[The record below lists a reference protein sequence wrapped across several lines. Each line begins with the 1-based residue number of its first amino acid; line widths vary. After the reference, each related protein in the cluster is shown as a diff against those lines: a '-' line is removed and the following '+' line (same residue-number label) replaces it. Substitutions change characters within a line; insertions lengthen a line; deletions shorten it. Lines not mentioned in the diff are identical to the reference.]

1 MQDKTLHDNF
11 QLTVTLTVV
20 CSLIWWAAGA
30 VVSGVVNSAMAG
42 AGLTEKTAVDLSA
55 AYAVSLFAV
64 FPLLGRMLHIP
75 VRSVWTGGR
84 FDAGNM
90 RRYIPAMYAFA
101 AVGVYLL
108 DYPLY
113 LLLARGRA
121 MSSLV
126 PGSSVFDRS
135 GPLWC
140 SAVLVLCTVVVGPLV
155 EEIFSRGLM
164 LSELAPNGKGFAAVV
179 SSLFFA
185 LGHESLIKVAST
197 FLLGL
202 VLSYVTLE
210 TGSIR
215 TSFVLHMI
223 NNGLVELSVIAGT
236 FAPAVGNDALTAVY
250 FVLGACGLIVLA
262 KHRRKIFAE
271 LRTETESFVPVEHR
285 ARRFL
290 SNPLVLIFL
299 ICMAGLLAQPFLRG

>member
-1 MQDKTLHDNF
+1 MEDKAVRDNF

-30 VVSGVVNSAMAG
+30 VVSGVVSSAMAG
-42 AGLTEKTAVDLSA
+42 AGLTEITAVDLPV
-55 AYAVSLFAV
+55 AYAVSLFVV

-75 VRSVWTGGR
+75 IRSVWTGGR
-84 FDAGNM
+84 FDAGNLG
-90 RRYIPAMYAFA
+90 RYVPAMYAFA

-113 LLLARGRA
+113 LLLGRGRA

-126 PGSSVFDRS
+126 PASSVFDRS

-140 SAVLVLCTVVVGPLV
+140 TAALILCTVVVGPLA

-164 LSELAPNGKGFAAVV
+164 LSALAPYGKVFAAVV

-185 LGHESLIKVAST
+185 LGHESLIKVGST

-202 VLSYVTLE
+202 VLSYVTLK
-210 TGSIR
+210 TGSIK
-215 TSFVLHMI
+215 TSFALHAI
-223 NNGLVELSVIAGT
+223 NNGFVEISVIAGA
-236 FAPAVGNDALTAVY
+236 FSPAVGNGALMAVY
-250 FVLGACGLIVLA
+250 FVLGAFGVFVLA
-262 KHRRKIFAE
+262 KHRREIFAE
-271 LRTETESFVPVEHR
+271 LRAEPEPFVSVEHR
-285 ARRFL
+285 VRRFL
-290 SNPLVLIFL
+290 SNPLVLLFM
-299 ICMAGLLAQPFLRG
+299 ICMAGLLAQPFLQA